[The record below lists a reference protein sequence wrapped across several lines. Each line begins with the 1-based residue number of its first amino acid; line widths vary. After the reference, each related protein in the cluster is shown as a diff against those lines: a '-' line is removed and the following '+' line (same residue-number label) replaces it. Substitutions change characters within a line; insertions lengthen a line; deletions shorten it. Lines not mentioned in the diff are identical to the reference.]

1 MAYKYLVK
9 TYSWESGTIRGNIM
23 EFLNEETAVNYAKS
37 YGIAE
42 TVKVYYDNQV
52 LYSKIQ
58 NPSTDIYA

>member
-23 EFLNEETAVNYAKS
+23 EFLTEEAAVNYAKS

-52 LYSKIQ
+52 LYSATQ
-58 NPSTDIYA
+58 NPSTYIYA